1 MKYPGSAPQLCR
13 MTALLF
19 VPTPTATTV
28 PSLRAA
34 TPFRLPTPLGVGR
47 IVQLCPSQCSV
58 TGPAPVPPPTAQTS
72 LAVAAAIPSRK
83 LLPRVVGL
91 GLETTFQV

>member
-1 MKYPGSAPQLCR
+1 

-28 PSLRAA
+28 PSLCAA
-34 TPFRLPTPLGVGR
+34 RPFRPPTPLGVAR
-47 IVQLCPSQCSV
+47 MAQLLPSQCSV

-72 LAVAAAIPSRK
+72 LAVAAAIPSSK
-83 LLPRVVGL
+83 QLPRVVGF
-91 GLETTFQV
+91 GLETTPPVVPSQCSIVAGGQ